1 MQEHRSQIKED
12 NPGIS
17 IGEIAK
23 KAGEM
28 WRTMDDKSVSK
39 KNRPFIYISIGVF
52 WLFRACLCV
61 CVCPEQNTLREPSQG
76 RAIPRWN
83 RLGKII

>member
-52 WLFRACLCV
+52 WL
-61 CVCPEQNTLREPSQG
+61 PTLRY
-76 RAIPRWN
+76 RIVVAPRLFI
-83 RLGKII
+83 LGFFKKIY